1 MKTINSVMGLML
13 IALAFSCTYQKESKT
28 DKVEIS
34 FSDQVTG
41 YIKKFPYQDTYNYM
55 KIYTGSDAS
64 KLNKWLIPMEP
75 ALLKAGEDKVVR
87 SNNDTY
93 YKMAFMDLSEGPVK
107 FNSALHTDTRFY
119 SFQFMDDRNTN
130 FKNIIYP
137 DGEYFLYY
145 GEQPEGI
152 DLELI
157 ESSSEI
163 AVVIVRVEVKDKNN
177 TEDVEAASA
186 LFKGIEIEGPDIT
199 EFPTLDLLSSY
210 SDEVITEA
218 YRLMDSV
225 MQTTP
230 FREMIASPDMVPDQ
244 VSHLRLAA
252 GTKGGWGGPLTSH
265 SAYEAFFVDKNGN
278 TLDGSKGNYTV
289 TITEPPVDAFWSVTV
304 YDTKRGGFLHPN
316 DENKYHINN
325 TTAVKNADG
334 TVTFLFKTKCEPGD
348 LNCLEVPDGPFDLVT
363 RYYLPHEEIRTGE
376 WKFTIPE
383 LIK

>member
-1 MKTINSVMGLML
+1 MQQTE
-13 IALAFSCTYQKESKT
+13 QKSEDT
-28 DKVEIS
+28 FEEAVADYH
-34 FSDQVTG
+34 Q
-41 YIKKFPYQDTYNYM
+41 KFPYQDTYNYM
-55 KIYTGSDAS
+55 KMYTGSDAS
-64 KLNKWLIPMEP
+64 KLNKWLMPMEP

-93 YKMAFMDLSEGPVK
+93 YNIAFMDLSEGPVK
-107 FNSALHTDTRFY
+107 FSSALHTDTRFY

-130 FKNIIYP
+130 FKNVIHP
-137 DGEYFLYY
+137 DGDYFLYY

-157 ESSSEI
+157 ESPSEI

-186 LFKGIEIEGPDIT
+186 IFKGIEITGPDIT

-218 YRLMDSV
+218 NRLMDSV

-244 VSHLRLAA
+244 VSYLRLAA
-252 GTKGGWGGPLTSH
+252 GTKSGWGGPLSSH
-265 SAYEAFFVDKNGN
+265 SAYEVFYVDKNGN

-289 TITEPPVDAFWSVTV
+289 TTTEPPVDAFWSVTV

-334 TVTFLFKTKCEPGD
+334 TVTFLFKTICEPGD
-348 LNCLEVPDGPFDLVT
+348 LNCLEIPAGPFDLAT
-363 RYYLPHEEIRTGE
+363 RYYLPHEEIRNGE
-376 WKFTIPE
+376 WKFKIPE